1 MPWRTPTKRHGA
13 LSERRTSSTDR
24 AMTESIADLAD
35 RAMAHLNAGRFA
47 EAATELEAL
56 LSQKP
61 DLPDMWYNLGYAQR
75 RLHRFEEALASY
87 AQALDRGVADPQEVH
102 LNRAVV
108 LTGDLSR
115 PDEAKEELG
124 KALAIAPRYFPALL
138 NLGGLHEDRGD
149 REAAREAYA
158 KALEIEPGDALVL
171 TRLAVLSDIESAD
184 DTLVKRIEAR
194 IGAPSSTADDRAD
207 LGFALGQILDR
218 LGDYDAAFAAYRAA
232 NQASAQV
239 KTVNSFAYNRAAES
253 AHTDRLIAA
262 FDTPDTPDTP
272 GGEEK
277 PLFICGM
284 YRSGSTLAEQILSRH
299 SRVTMG
305 GELDLVP
312 TELIAAFDRYPEDAA
327 TAGRPKLAE
336 LRAAYLAELEKRFP
350 GSDIVT
356 DKRPANF
363 RHIGLIKHVF
373 PGAKIVD
380 TLRDPIDNGLSI
392 YFAHLGASA
401 PYARDLDDIVH
412 FYREYRRLMAH
423 WQSLWPDDILGL
435 DYDALVSDPEP
446 HIRRLLDF
454 AGLDFEEAC
463 LEPHKGE
470 GTVRTLSAWQVR
482 QPLYKKS
489 SGRWRNYESHIAPLI
504 EAFDK
509 PN

>member
-1 MPWRTPTKRHGA
+1 MAET
-13 LSERRTSSTDR
+13 
-24 AMTESIADLAD
+24 IADLVD

-47 EAATELEAL
+47 EAADRLEAL
-56 LSQKP
+56 LEREP
-61 DLPDMWYNLGYAQR
+61 GLPDMWYNLGYVQR
-75 RLHRFEEALASY
+75 RLHRFDEALASY
-87 AQALDRGVADPQEVH
+87 EQALARGIADPQEVH

-115 PDEAKEELG
+115 ADEAEQELR
-124 KALAIAPRYFPALL
+124 KALEIAPRYFPALL

-149 REAAREAYA
+149 RDAARAAYA
-158 KALEIEPGDALVL
+158 RALEVEPDDALVL
-171 TRLAVLSDIESAD
+171 TRLAVLSDIESVD
-184 DTLVKRIEAR
+184 DPLLKRIDAR
-194 IGAPSSTADDRAD
+194 IADPASSPDDRAD

-218 LGDYDAAFAAYRAA
+218 VGAYDDSFAAYRAA
-232 NQASAQV
+232 NTASAQV
-239 KTVNSFAYNRAAES
+239 KTQGGFAYNRNAES
-253 AHTDRLIAA
+253 AYTDRLIAA
-262 FDTPDTPDTP
+262 FDHGDTSDT
-272 GGEEK
+272 EEK

-312 TELIAAFDRYPEDAA
+312 SNLIAAFDRYPENAA
-327 TAGRPKLAE
+327 TAGQSKLAD

-350 GSDIVT
+350 GSEIVT

-363 RHIGLIKHVF
+363 RHIGLIKRVF

-380 TLRDPIDNGLSI
+380 TLRDPIDNCLSV
-392 YFAHLGASA
+392 YFAHLGGQV

-435 DYDALVSDPEP
+435 DYDTLVADPEP

-454 AGLDFEEAC
+454 AGLEFEEAC

-504 EAFDK
+504 EAFG
-509 PN
+509 